1 MYWRA
6 SKTVRPCGPC
16 ILAGTECTFAGLSS
30 VCHACHKSVTRHC
43 VGGLP
48 DRQILLMPFKDP
60 HPEDD
65 QDILDIIDELIDTD
79 PYGASKFLSSAFS
92 GLRSLIPCVL
102 QKFQASLAMILI
114 LNRLSTM
121 WRPMLGRTSN
131 SFAPHGPKSIASLV
145 NTKEAYYQQ
154 LESNTHDLYLNL
166 KLCHILVQHYRL
178 VTVKL
183 DETRTQEEAEAS
195 TAAKM
200 RAGNHAT
207 SSSRKTYV
215 PWWRNKHHRSGRGHG
230 KKNQS
235 KNKGKKEDRKG
246 KGKNEATQYIK
257 ECAGWGCDHNNC
269 DSNMETPDPV
279 PALCTCHGWGSC
291 GEANCPSKG
300 SWTPPPQASVEYQ
313 DGVPGNYGGNW
324 QSKAGSS
331 RHGCY

>member
-1 MYWRA
+1 MRF
-6 SKTVRPCGPC
+6 TE
-16 ILAGTECTFAGLSS
+16 ILGAIG
-30 VCHACHKSVTRHC
+30 
-43 VGGLP
+43 
-48 DRQILLMPFKDP
+48 DDP
-60 HPEDD
+60 HTESIVDNAKA
-65 QDILDIIDELIDTD
+65 
-79 PYGASKFLSSAFS
+79 YVGAN
-92 GLRSLIPCVL
+92 
-102 QKFQASLAMILI
+102 FQQ
-114 LNRLSTM
+114 
-121 WRPMLGRTSN
+121 
-131 SFAPHGPKSIASLV
+131 FAPHGPKSIASLV

-154 LESNTHDLYLNL
+154 LESNTRDLYLNL
-166 KLCHILVQHYRL
+166 KLRHILVQHYRL

-183 DETRTQEEAEAS
+183 DETRAQEEAEAS

-200 RAGNHAT
+200 RTGNHAT

-235 KNKGKKEDRKG
+235 KNKGKKDDRKG
-246 KGKNEATQYIK
+246 KGKAEAAQYIK

-279 PALCTCHGWGSC
+279 PALCTCRGWGSC

-331 RHGCY
+331 RRGRY